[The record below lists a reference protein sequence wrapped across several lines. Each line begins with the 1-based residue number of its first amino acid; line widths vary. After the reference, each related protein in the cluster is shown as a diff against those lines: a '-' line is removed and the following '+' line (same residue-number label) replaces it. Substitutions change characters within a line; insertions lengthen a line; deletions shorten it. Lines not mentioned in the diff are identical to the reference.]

1 MATVQAILQLKEHGW
16 SNRRIERELGVRR
29 ETISRYV
36 QGARAISKAPTGSA
50 DPAPLGSDKPP
61 PPSPFCLSLDDSK
74 AARAPTGSVS
84 QCEPFRQVI
93 LDKLELGLSARRIH
107 QDLQIEHGFD
117 VSYYS
122 VRRFVRRLG
131 QSQPLPFRRMETA
144 PGQEAQVD
152 FGTGAPVI
160 TDQGKRRKSYVFRIV
175 LSHSRKAYSE
185 SVFHQ
190 TTESFIRCL
199 ENAFWHFGGVP
210 QTLVIDNLKAAVSKA
225 DWYDPELNPKIQSF
239 GQHYGTVILPTK
251 PYMPRHKGTVESG
264 VDYVQDNGLKGR
276 SFTSL
281 NRQNQYL
288 LEWESRIQPR
298 LTLAWTRPVTKLIS
312 RKWYQIILG
321 IQLPPVV

>member
-1 MATVQAILQLKEHGW
+1 MANRLKMATVQAILQLKEHGW

-29 ETISRYV
+29 ETISRYMHGV
-36 QGARAISKAPTGSA
+36 RAVSKPATNAPPGSEPIQA
-50 DPAPLGSDKPP
+50 SPGLEEPHPP
-61 PPSPFCLSLDDSK
+61 TPFYVSLEEVKS
-74 AARAPTGSVS
+74 ARAPTESVS

-93 LDKLELGLSARRIH
+93 LEKLEQGLSAKRIH
-107 QDLQIEHGFD
+107 QDLQIEHGFH

-152 FGTGAPVI
+152 FGTGAPI
-160 TDQGKRRKSYVFRIV
+160 LTPEGKRRKSYVFRIV

-199 ENAFWHFGGVP
+199 ENAFWHFEGVL
-210 QTLVIDNLKAAVSKA
+210 QTIIIDNLRAAVSKA

-239 GQHYGTVILPTK
+239 CQHYGTVILPTK
-251 PYMPRHKGTVESG
+251 PYMPRHKDYASSCTSFIGFGNVIKKDCLSG
-264 VDYVQDNGLKGR
+264 
-276 SFTSL
+276 SFIP
-281 NRQNQYL
+281 YF
-288 LEWESRIQPR
+288 
-298 LTLAWTRPVTKLIS
+298 
-312 RKWYQIILG
+312 
-321 IQLPPVV
+321 